1 MSTKAS
7 PGSVIAGSGQIEGS
21 PPVDDEHPQATRRSR
36 GWGTRLPWPPS
47 GLWRHPDFMRLWAAD
62 TVSQFGSQV
71 TLLALPLTAAL
82 TLDAS
87 AAQMG
92 FLTAAGTLPWLL
104 IGLFAGAWVDRRRRR
119 PVLVAADL
127 ARAFL
132 LLAVPAAWAL
142 DALSIELLYAVAF
155 LVGCL
160 TVFFDVAYLAFLP
173 ALVRRDQLLEG
184 NSKLGASA
192 SVAQFAGPGVAGGLV
207 SLVSAPF
214 AILLDGLSFLLSA
227 FFLRQIRA
235 TEPAPVASASGRRV
249 RAEIAEGL
257 GMVLRDPI
265 LRALTGCGATTT
277 LFGYAFLAVYVLY
290 MTDHLGLGPG
300 AIGAVFALGGFGA
313 LLGAMAAGPAARR
326 FGVGPTIIWGRVLV
340 GLGGMVIPVA
350 VLVPAVAL
358 PLVVAAEFF
367 QWLMLVLSDVN
378 SLSLRQAVTPD
389 RLQGRINATYRV
401 LVWGFQPVGALL
413 GGALGSFFGPPSALV
428 IGVLGMLAAV
438 IWVYWSPLRGLY
450 EVPAM
455 ESAVQIGVEPA

>member
-1 MSTKAS
+1 MSKQAS
-7 PGSVIAGSGQIEGS
+7 QGSVIAGSVQVEGFH
-21 PPVDDEHPQATRRSR
+21 PDNDEHPQAVRRSR
-36 GWGTRLPWPPS
+36 GWATWLRWTPA
-47 GLWRHPDFMRLWAAD
+47 GLWHHPDFLRLWAAD

-71 TLLALPLTAAL
+71 TLLALPLAAAL

-92 FLTAAGTLPWLL
+92 LLTAAGTLPWLL
-104 IGLFAGAWVDRRRRR
+104 IGLFAGALVDRRRRR

-127 ARAFL
+127 ARALL
-132 LLAVPAAWAL
+132 LLAVPTAWAL
-142 DALSIELLYAVAF
+142 NLLRIELLYTVAF
-155 LVGCL
+155 LVSCL

-214 AILLDGLSFLLSA
+214 AILLDALSFLLSA
-227 FFLRQIRA
+227 VFLRQIRA
-235 TEPAPVASASGRRV
+235 EEPVPALAASGRHV
-249 RAEIAEGL
+249 RADIAEGL
-257 GMVLRDPI
+257 RTVLRDPI

-290 MTDHLGLGPG
+290 LTDHLGLGPG

-313 LLGAMAAGPAARR
+313 LIGAMAAGPAARR
-326 FGVGPTIIWGRVLV
+326 FGVGRTIIGARLLV

-358 PLVVAAEFF
+358 PMVVAAEFF
-367 QWLMLVLSDVN
+367 QWLMLVLADVN

-389 RLQGRINATYRV
+389 RLQGRVNATSRV
-401 LVWGFQPVGALL
+401 LVWGFQPLGALL
-413 GGALGSFFGPPSALV
+413 GGLLGTLFGAPSALV
-428 IGVLGMLAAV
+428 VGMLGMLAAV
-438 IWVYWSPLRGLY
+438 GWVYWSPLRGLR
-450 EVPAM
+450 EVPVGNAD
-455 ESAVQIGVEPA
+455 QGVA

>member
-1 MSTKAS
+1 M
-7 PGSVIAGSGQIEGS
+7 
-21 PPVDDEHPQATRRSR
+21 
-36 GWGTRLPWPPS
+36 W
-47 GLWRHPDFMRLWAAD
+47 LWAAD
-62 TVSQFGSQV
+62 SVSQFGSQI

-82 TLDAS
+82 TLDAT

-104 IGLFAGAWVDRRRRR
+104 IGLFVGAWVDRRPRR
-119 PVLVAADL
+119 PVLVAADVGRTL
-127 ARAFL
+127 L

-214 AILLDGLSFLLSA
+214 AILLDALSFLLSA
-227 FFLRQIRA
+227 FFLRRIQA
-235 TEPAPVASASGRRV
+235 EEPAPAPTVSGRQV
-249 RAEIAEGL
+249 RADIIEGL
-257 GMVLRDPI
+257 GAVLRDLI
-265 LRALTGCGATTT
+265 LRAITGCGTTTT

-290 MTDHLGLGPG
+290 LTDHLGLGPG
-300 AIGAVFALGGFGA
+300 AIGAVFAIGGVGA

-326 FGVGPTIIWGRVLV
+326 FGVGPTIIGARLLV

-367 QWLMLVLSDVN
+367 QWLMLVLADVN

-389 RLQGRINATYRV
+389 RLQGRVNATYRV
-401 LVWGFQPVGALL
+401 MVWGFQPVGALL
-413 GGALGSFFGPPSALV
+413 GGALGSLFGPPSALV

-438 IWVYWSPLRGLY
+438 GWVYWSPMRGLS
-450 EVPAM
+450 EAPVPEAAGEM
-455 ESAVQIGVEPA
+455 EAAAA